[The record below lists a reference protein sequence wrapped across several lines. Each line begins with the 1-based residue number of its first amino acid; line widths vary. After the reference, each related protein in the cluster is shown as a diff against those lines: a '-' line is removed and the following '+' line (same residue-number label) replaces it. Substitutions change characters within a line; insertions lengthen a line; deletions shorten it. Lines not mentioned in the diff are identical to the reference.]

1 MEIIRLIRDKVL
13 VEIIEPE
20 TKTASGIYIPTD
32 SSQKTL
38 KGIVFMVGP
47 EVQFVKPGDT
57 VKYYDHCG
65 SAIEY
70 QGKNC
75 LFLKEKTDIE
85 VVL

>member
-1 MEIIRLIRDKVL
+1 MEIISILRDKVL

-32 SSQKTL
+32 ASSKTL
-38 KGIVFMVGP
+38 KGTVLMVGP
-47 EVQFVKPGDT
+47 KVQFVKPGDT

-65 SAIEY
+65 SIMEY

-75 LFLKEKTDIE
+75 IFLKEETDIE
-85 VVL
+85 VIL